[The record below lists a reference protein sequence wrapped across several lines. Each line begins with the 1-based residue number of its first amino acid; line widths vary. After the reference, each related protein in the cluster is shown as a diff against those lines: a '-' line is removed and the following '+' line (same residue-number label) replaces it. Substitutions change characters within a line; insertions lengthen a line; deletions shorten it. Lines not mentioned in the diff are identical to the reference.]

1 VDKLKQQMV
10 NKKQEHDDLRE
21 LDEKDL
27 WCRDLDAFAQEWEN
41 QLKEDAEYEKDIR
54 SKGRRASRKIG
65 AGRTTKGRAKKEDE
79 DFNPSKSKAPKSSQT
94 KGVAKVEQKPHK
106 GFLEMF
112 QAKPKPKPKS
122 GAGSDEA
129 EGSGMSDDDF
139 AALVKTSRAPSEQPA
154 PAINRGQRA
163 AAAAPKKWIEE
174 FDEESESDDGKF
186 LGDVGDMVKGINGG
200 ETSSTGAKT
209 GRLSLFAMSRPGTSH
224 GEGPSSSSDVPK
236 HTLKS
241 KPSRAFD
248 LSDADETNYE
258 LLAKPSPQ
266 KAAPA
271 VKKTINSFLSDDDE
285 PVPIS
290 KASVKAAPTKA
301 PAKRGPKPKQPLMA
315 KKAPPAPAAQAKPKP
330 VALSPA
336 AKAYA
341 AKQNKAQA
349 SKAALSDDEDEE
361 MEDDE
366 SPPPRPGPRGRP
378 GRAAVAKAKKPVY
391 IDLDDD
397 DDDDMSGVVQD
408 ESEED
413 DFDEDS
419 D

>member
-1 VDKLKQQMV
+1 
-10 NKKQEHDDLRE
+10 
-21 LDEKDL
+21 
-27 WCRDLDAFAQEWEN
+27 
-41 QLKEDAEYEKDIR
+41 
-54 SKGRRASRKIG
+54 
-65 AGRTTKGRAKKEDE
+65 
-79 DFNPSKSKAPKSSQT
+79 
-94 KGVAKVEQKPHK
+94 
-106 GFLEMF
+106 MF
-112 QAKPKPKPKS
+112 QAKPKPKPV
-122 GAGSDEA
+122 AGSDEA

-139 AALVKTSRAPSEQPA
+139 AALVKTSRAPSEQPV
-154 PAINRGQRA
+154 PAINRSQRA

-186 LGDVGDMVKGINGG
+186 LGDVGDMVKGISGG
-200 ETSSTGAKT
+200 ETSNTGAKT

-258 LLAKPSPQ
+258 LLAKSSPQ

-271 VKKTINSFLSDDDE
+271 VKKTINSLLSDDEE
-285 PVPIS
+285 PIPIP
-290 KASVKAAPTKA
+290 KASVKAASTKA
-301 PAKRGPKPKQPLMA
+301 PAKRGPKPKQPLVA
-315 KKAPPAPAAQAKPKP
+315 KKAAPPAPTAQAKPKP

-349 SKAALSDDEDEE
+349 SKAAFSDDEDEE

-366 SPPPRPGPRGRP
+366 SPPRRPAARGRP
-378 GRAAVAKAKKPVY
+378 ARAAVAKAKKPVY
-391 IDLDDD
+391 IDLGDDD
-397 DDDDMSGVVQD
+397 EDDMSGMVQD